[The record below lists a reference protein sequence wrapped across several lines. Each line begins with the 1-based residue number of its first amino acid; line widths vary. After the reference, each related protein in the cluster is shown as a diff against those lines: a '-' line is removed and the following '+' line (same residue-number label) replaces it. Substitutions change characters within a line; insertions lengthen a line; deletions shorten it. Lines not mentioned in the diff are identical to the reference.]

1 MRLVS
6 LLTSTLSLAC
16 VALASHAPPTTSPH
30 LDLARRTSS
39 SSALQPRALKCP
51 AITSKGPLMAAYVPA
66 WTSGAVEAVDWSQLD
81 VAFWFCALTT
91 EGGIGLAPGTTAAS
105 MKSFSAAAV
114 AAGKIPM
121 LTVGGWSG
129 SVYFSDLVSTSKK
142 RAAFA
147 NTIKTWMRT
156 YGFKGVDLDWEFIG
170 RQGAGNN
177 IVSPS
182 DSANYLSFLSKLRST
197 LGIDMYI
204 SAAVPAAGITGPS
217 GGILTDVSKF
227 AAYFDWIQLMTY
239 DYYGAWSS
247 TTGANSPLYTCDAGS
262 DSIDATV
269 KRWVAAGFPAC
280 QIVLGVPS
288 YSQRWKTAKTSLKTT
303 VYNGV
308 STRSFQALAAT
319 GQPDNLGWSTKELV
333 AQKLLSKDLKKG
345 ASNYTRYFD
354 ECTKTPFLF
363 NPAGNRKLFITYE
376 DDQSWAAKGAYA
388 KANGLAG
395 VAVYESTGA
404 LDPMWSALSTSLGH
418 ASSTKRSTRVK
429 RALTFGNRSL
439 DVEEEGALVAEEDER
454 GAVAEREQ
462 DDEREGWTRA
472 TVDGL
477 QTLLD

>member
-1 MRLVS
+1 MHI
-6 LLTSTLSLAC
+6 STFLAGALSLASL
-16 VALASHAPPTTSPH
+16 ALASHAPLTTSPH

-39 SSALQPRALKCP
+39 VSSLQPRAVKCP
-51 AITSKGPLMAAYVPA
+51 SIASKGPLMAAYVPA

-91 EGGIGLAPGTTAAS
+91 EGGIGLAPGTTVAS

-121 LTVGGWSG
+121 LTIGGWSG

-147 NTIKTWMRT
+147 NTIKTWMRV
-156 YGFKGVDLDWEFIG
+156 YGFKGVDLDWEFSG

-182 DSANYLSFLSKLRST
+182 DSASYLAFLAKLRST
-197 LGIDMYI
+197 LGTDLYI

-217 GGILTDVSKF
+217 GTVLSDVSKF
-227 AAYFDWIQLMTY
+227 AAYVDWIQLMTY
-239 DYYGAWSS
+239 DYYGAWSA

-269 KRWVAAGFPAC
+269 KRWLAAGFPGC

-288 YSQRWKTAKTSLKTT
+288 YSQRWKTLKTSLKTT
-303 VYNGV
+303 RYNGL
-308 STRSFQALAAT
+308 STTSFQALAAT

-333 AQKLLSKDLKKG
+333 ATKLLSKDLKTG
-345 ASNYTRYFD
+345 SSGYTRYFD
-354 ECTKTPFLF
+354 DCTKTPFLF
-363 NPAGNRKLFITYE
+363 SPAGNRKLFITYE

-388 KANGLAG
+388 KAKGLAG

-418 ASSTKRSTRVK
+418 ASSTKGRTRVK
-429 RALTFGNRSL
+429 RAMTFGNVS
-439 DVEEEGALVAEEDER
+439 VEGEEKGAVDEEITIVDRLEEDE
-454 GAVAEREQ
+454 ERA
-462 DDEREGWTRA
+462 GWTD
-472 TVDGL
+472 VDVGNG
-477 QTLLD
+477 QTLLH